1 MPIPPVRVA
10 ITGAAGQ
17 IGYSLVFRVASGS
30 LLGPDQPVILHLLE
44 IPPAMGA
51 LHGVV
56 MELDDCAFPLLDGV
70 VPTDDPA
77 TAFGDVDYAL
87 LVGSRPRTKGME
99 RKELLE
105 ANGGIFTVQGKALS
119 DNAARGVRILVVGN
133 PANDNCLIAL
143 NNAPAIAPGCFTA
156 MTRLDHN
163 RAKAQLAARCGVHVS
178 EVKRMTIWGNHSATQ
193 YPDVFHT
200 TVGGKSG
207 FEAAGS
213 DQAWLEKEFIPTVQQ
228 RGAAVIEARGA
239 SSAASA
245 ANAACDHVRTWVLG
259 TDPGDWVS
267 MAIVSDGSYGVPE
280 GIVSSFPVTCAGGEY
295 SIVQGLDIDEFSQS
309 RIDVTVAELLE
320 TREAVRELG
329 LIT

>member
-1 MPIPPVRVA
+1 MPNAPVRVA

-51 LHGVV
+51 LNGVV
-56 MELDDCAFPLLDGV
+56 MELEDCAFPLLAGV
-70 VPTDDPA
+70 VPTDDPS
-77 TAFGDVDYAL
+77 TAFGDVGYAL

-119 DNAARGVRILVVGN
+119 DNAASDVRVLVVGN

-143 NNAPAIAPGCFTA
+143 NNAPGIDPRRFTA

-193 YPDVFHT
+193 YPDVFHAL
-200 TVGGKSG
+200 VAGKSG
-207 FEAAGS
+207 FVAAGANQ
-213 DQAWLEKEFIPTVQQ
+213 DWLEKEFIPTVQQ

-245 ANAACDHVRTWVLG
+245 ANAACDHVHTWVLG
-259 TDPGDWVS
+259 SDPGDWVS
-267 MAIVSDGSYGVPE
+267 
-280 GIVSSFPVTCAGGEY
+280 
-295 SIVQGLDIDEFSQS
+295 
-309 RIDVTVAELLE
+309 
-320 TREAVRELG
+320 
-329 LIT
+329 